1 MPGTLP
7 ESTNPHFLNALVKLS
22 GEQEIEISEDVYSH
36 NGMKLIARGTRV
48 SSRLYER
55 IVSHKLVKPLELSL
69 SVSGNALPD
78 YAAVGQA
85 LFDEIPRLKNIVDWK
100 YGRVTPLGMLGQ
112 LSFPPQA
119 RAVLALAE
127 KRSAH
132 SLKTDVLVTLLAM
145 GIANAYRY
153 NDAQLMAK
161 VATAAMLH
169 DIGELYIDP
178 EIVRQHERAAPLEW
192 MQYSAHPVIGA
203 TVVRE
208 VIGLDAA
215 IQRGVLEHHETLD
228 GAGYPRALQGQGI
241 SDIAMIVGLAALI
254 ATLASEENPCR
265 RIDIAIK
272 FMPGEFDPG
281 LVSSISELLHEALEG
296 CPPEPGVGNGHHLT
310 DRIHRTL
317 LGMGAVPETYE
328 RLVLRQRELSRGA
341 WAMLDQYFDRFV
353 RLQRAFAST
362 GVEGLPEVSDD
373 CAEADAGDSYFEARC
388 VLQEIGRRCAKLA
401 RELAAKSTRAKDFTT
416 LDQAY
421 LMEFANA
428 LAAAG

>member
-1 MPGTLP
+1 MPCSFP
-7 ESTNPHFLNALVKLS
+7 ETTNPHFLNALVKLS

-69 SVSGNALPD
+69 SVSESALPD
-78 YAAVGQA
+78 YAGIGQA
-85 LFDEIPRLKNIVDWK
+85 LFVEMPRLKSLAEWTF
-100 YGRVTPLGMLGQ
+100 GRVTPLGMLAQ
-112 LSFPPQA
+112 LAFPPQA

-161 VATAAMLH
+161 VATTAMLH

-178 EIVRQHERAAPLEW
+178 EVVRRNESAAPAEW
-192 MQYSAHPVIGA
+192 VQYSAHPVIGA

-208 VIGLDAA
+208 VIGLDPA

-228 GAGYPRALQGQGI
+228 GAGYPRALHGQSI
-241 SDIAMIVGLAALI
+241 SDIGMIVGMAAFMS
-254 ATLASEENPCR
+254 TLVRDENPCR
-265 RIDIAIK
+265 RIDIALK
-272 FMPGEFDPG
+272 FMPGEFEPS
-281 LVSSISELLHEALEG
+281 LVSSVSELLHDALEACQQHSETG
-296 CPPEPGVGNGHHLT
+296 RGQHLT
-310 DRIHRTL
+310 SKIHRAL

-328 RLVLRQRELSRGA
+328 KLAARQGELSRSA
-341 WAMLDQYFDRFV
+341 WTMLEHFFARFA
-353 RLQRAFAST
+353 RLQRAFTST
-362 GVEGLPEVSDD
+362 GVDGLPGISHD
-373 CAEADAGDSYFEARC
+373 CAETDAGDSYFEARC

-401 RELAAKSTRAKDFTT
+401 RELVAKSARQKEFTP
-416 LDQAY
+416 LDQAC